1 MRISSSD
8 IDGGSVVVATACTRT
23 VALVSDESDIGL
35 AGVSGLTDESTRLI
49 DVSDAVGM
57 SGIPAFAAVS
67 AFGES
72 VTNHW
77 GKSYDSSQN
86 EFGGDG
92 RESPGGWTCPV
103 AGASTPVAWAA
114 PDAAI
119 VLRHCWH
126 A

>member
-8 IDGGSVVVATACTRT
+8 IDGGSVVVATACTRA
-23 VALVSDESDIGL
+23 VASVSDESDIGV
-35 AGVSGLTDESTRLI
+35 AGVTGLTDESPCLI

-57 SGIPAFAAVS
+57 SEIPAVAAIS

-92 RESPGGWTCPV
+92 RGLSGGWTNSV
-103 AGASTPVAWAA
+103 AVVSTPVVRAA